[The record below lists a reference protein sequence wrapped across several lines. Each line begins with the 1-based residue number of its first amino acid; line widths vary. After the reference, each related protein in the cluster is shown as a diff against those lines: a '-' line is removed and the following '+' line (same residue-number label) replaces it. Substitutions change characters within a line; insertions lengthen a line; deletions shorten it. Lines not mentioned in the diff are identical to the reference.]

1 MATILV
7 LKISISFPYFTQ
19 CQRIESK
26 KKESFEF
33 VPSRPVPHACHYAG
47 SNQSFPILPFF
58 LSVNCLKDGVGA
70 CCSAK

>member
-7 LKISISFPYFTQ
+7 LKISISFPYI